1 VKIAGNTSS
10 QLNKKEKD
18 KVLDEVKD
26 MAVLNEEVIERVKT
40 TT

>member
-1 VKIAGNTSS
+1 MKIAGNTSS

-26 MAVLNEEVIERVKT
+26 IAVLNKDIIEHIKT
-40 TT
+40 SS